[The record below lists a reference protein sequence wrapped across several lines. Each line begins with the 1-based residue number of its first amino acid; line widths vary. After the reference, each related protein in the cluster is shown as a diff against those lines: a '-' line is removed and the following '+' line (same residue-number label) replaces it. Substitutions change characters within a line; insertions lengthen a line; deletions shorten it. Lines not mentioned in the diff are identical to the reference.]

1 MKRELGTPRSAVS
14 FAALIA
20 AVAGGCNAIIGL
32 EVGELAPSQAGA
44 GAASGASSSSGDAGA
59 GGSGAGGGGA
69 GGANAGGANV
79 GGAGSGGA
87 DSDGGGGS
95 GGGGSGGGGPLCSDA
110 GGVILD
116 PSGAWGETVGFDVG
130 DLAALDDAVTAVTTE
145 INGDGRYR
153 FSVAKWSA
161 SGTRDAGYGLSALD
175 VWGSHLAVGD
185 DFTYVAGESERAVA
199 FPDGLFAG
207 CRVGPT
213 WSDPDATIS
222 FVAALDRDGQCAW
235 AWSIDAEQGTTARDL
250 AVTSEAVVF
259 AFDVVEGG
267 ESLGACARD
276 DLPEDAALVAAVY
289 PANGACKWAHSLG
302 KRDAVAVKALA
313 ADARGASRLVAVVGD
328 YDTRSGGVTFGGD
341 TEFPAQGRDVFVV
354 RHVVSDG
361 AMQEVT
367 TLSAAGDQRV
377 PAHGAALLPGGD
389 VVIAGTYRGNL
400 DFGDGCSDIPDA
412 GETENFFIA
421 RVSETGVVW
430 SRGFGDATEDQ
441 TAAGVAVDGAG
452 AIYVTGQ
459 FRGEIALGSA
469 GKLATDRKGAGFLMR
484 LDPRGNLVSAT
495 KLEGDGA
502 VGLRVVATGRTPGA
516 PLYVAGAVTGTLDLG
531 LPKPLG
537 SASDPEQRG
546 FIARLSGVR

>member
-14 FAALIA
+14 CAALIA
-20 AVAGGCNAIIGL
+20 SVAGGCNAIIGL

-44 GAASGASSSSGDAGA
+44 GAASGASSSSGDGGA
-59 GGSGAGGGGA
+59 GGSGAGGS
-69 GGANAGGANV
+69 NA

-87 DSDGGGGS
+87 SSGGEGGGGE
-95 GGGGSGGGGPLCSDA
+95 GGGGEGGGGGGGPLCSDA
-110 GGVILD
+110 GGTILE
-116 PSGAWGETVGFDVG
+116 PSGMWGETVAFDVG

-145 INGDGRYR
+145 VTDDGRYR

-161 SGTRDAGYGLSALD
+161 SGTRDGGYGLSALD

-185 DFTYVAGESERAVA
+185 DFTYVAGESEGAVA

-213 WSDPDATIS
+213 WSGPDATIS

-250 AVTSEAVVF
+250 AATPEAVVF
-259 AFDVVEGG
+259 AVDVVEGG

-276 DLPEDAALVAAVY
+276 DLPEDSALVAAVY
-289 PANGACKWAHSLG
+289 PTNGACKWAHSLG
-302 KRDAVAVKALA
+302 RRDAVAVKALA
-313 ADARGASRLVAVVGD
+313 TDAKAVSRLVAVVGD
-328 YDTRSGGVTFGGD
+328 YDTRSGSVTFGGD

-354 RHVVSDG
+354 RHVLSDG

-367 TLSAAGDQRV
+367 TLSAAGDQHV

-389 VVIAGTYRGNL
+389 VVIAGMYRGNL

-421 RVSETGVVW
+421 RVSDAGVVW

-441 TAAGVAVDGAG
+441 SAAGVAVDGAG
-452 AIYVTGQ
+452 SIYVTGQ
-459 FRGEIALGSA
+459 FRGEIPLGSA
-469 GKLATDRKGAGFLMR
+469 GRLATDRKGAGFLMR
-484 LDPRGNLVSAT
+484 LDSRGNLVSAT
-495 KLEGDGA
+495 QLEGDGA
-502 VGLRVVATGRTPGA
+502 VGLRVVATGRAPGA
-516 PLYVAGAVTGTLDLG
+516 PLYVAGGVTGTLDLG

-537 SASDPEQRG
+537 SDSDPEQHG